1 MIGKRI
7 FVCIFS
13 ECIGHGSPQ
22 DKSGPSGPG
31 VGYFFS
37 KVTGLNTNHAH
48 RIKRFS
54 PALE

>member
-22 DKSGPSGPG
+22 DKSGPSGLG

-37 KVTGLNTNHAH
+37 KVTGLNTNHAY
-48 RIKRFS
+48 RIKRL
-54 PALE
+54 AKL